1 MDDSKSIFA
10 SKTAWVG
17 AAVTVVGALQAL
29 NWAQLIPSGLA
40 AGIIASGLG
49 ALMIVLRFLTSK
61 PATF

>member
-29 NWAQLIPSGLA
+29 NWAQLIPSGPA

-49 ALMIVLRFLTSK
+49 VMMIVLRFLTSK
-61 PATF
+61 PATL